1 MAFNMKW
8 FLISPFTINVLNASI
23 LLVFMIF
30 FLIKGKGKSR
40 ATLFLTAFLTG
51 VTLVFISFVLI
62 FSSVE
67 PFYSTIAWLALH
79 LFVFASVFMVQFAYY
94 FPENLHPQESKVVLV
109 VCTVASSIVYPY
121 YVYKTFSM
129 EPLYSFEGSLF
140 VFFNTPEIGVVI
152 GLEII
157 WVLFVFLRKVALLSE
172 YQYSGF
178 LSRRAGELGTS
189 QAPKGLISAFAR
201 FCIACIKIFR
211 ARTRPANAIR
221 NLFLIFVSPI
231 LLISAIVMAYQGFL
245 SWEVVAHILGSG
257 FMAVIF
263 IFIMLYINNS
273 SEPST
278 FLIKLI
284 GISLGTILII
294 FGLVSNIALM
304 IRDEEYDRK
313 RLIEVKQCEKAVL
326 DNDISQIPESVAYLL
341 SRPLGEG
348 PDSISNKVEFVR
360 DSNFSLQKI
369 IENKVENLPAL
380 KTGFIVGDMPEMTR
394 LYRRIGRLNANDYYI
409 HYDFS
414 MDGRL
419 YEVGYSYIAY
429 RKVIHETGLK
439 LVYIIM
445 GSVLFIIVVFPL
457 FFRESLVKP
466 LNRLLDGV
474 RKVNEGDLGV
484 VVPVQ
489 VEDEI
494 GFLSGSFNNM
504 VKSILESEEKLK
516 DNLDFQVK
524 LTESYSYF
532 VPKEFLEFLE
542 KESIIDIKLG
552 DNVQKEMSILFS
564 DIRSFTMLS
573 EKMSPQ
579 ENFNFLNSC
588 LSRIGPV
595 VRNNGGFIDKYI
607 GDAVMALFPG
617 SAEDALHAAI
627 AMQNVIRTYNKH
639 RMSTGY
645 EPIDIGV
652 GIHTGILMLGTIG
665 EERRMEGTVISDAVN
680 LASRLEGLT
689 KLYGASIIISDHT
702 SNGLKNRADFHS
714 RYLGR
719 VQVKGKKKWVD
730 IFEILDGM
738 SSELVDIKLRT
749 KKDFEQGI
757 LMYQNSEFAK
767 ACESFKKV
775 LEENPED
782 GAASLYLKRCRS
794 FERSGTPTGW
804 EGVTAFDEK

>member
-8 FLISPFTINVLNASI
+8 FLISPFTINVLSASI

-30 FLIKGKGKSR
+30 FLITGKGKSR

-51 VTLVFISFVLI
+51 VLLVFISFVLI
-62 FSSVE
+62 FSSLE
-67 PFYSTIAWLALH
+67 PYYSTVAWLALH
-79 LFVFASVFMVQFAYY
+79 LFVFASIFMVQFAYY
-94 FPENLHPQESKVVLV
+94 FPENLHPKESKIVLV
-109 VCTVASSIVYPY
+109 ICTVASSTVYPY
-121 YVYKTFSM
+121 YVYKTLSM
-129 EPLYSFEGSLF
+129 EPSYSFEGSLF

-157 WVLFVFLRKVALLSE
+157 WVLLVFLRKAALLSE
-172 YQYSGF
+172 YRYSGF
-178 LSRRAGELGTS
+178 LNRWAGESGTS
-189 QAPKGLISAFAR
+189 QKPEGLIPVFAR
-201 FCIACIKIFR
+201 FCIACIKVFR
-211 ARTRPANAIR
+211 ARARPANAIR

-245 SWEVVAHILGSG
+245 SWEIVAHILGSG

-263 IFIMLYINNS
+263 VFIILYINNS

-304 IRDEEYDRK
+304 IRDEEYDK
-313 RLIEVKQCEKAVL
+313 KCLMEVKQCEKAVSDKDL
-326 DNDISQIPESVAYLL
+326 LRIPQSVAYLL

-348 PDSISNKVEFVR
+348 PDSISNKAEFVR

-369 IENKVENLPAL
+369 IENKAENLPAL
-380 KTGFIVGDMPEMTR
+380 KTGDIPVMTR
-394 LYRRIGRLNANDYYI
+394 LYRRIGRLDVNDYYI

-429 RKVIHETGLK
+429 RKVIHETALK

-445 GSVLFIIVVFPL
+445 GSVLFVIIVFPL
-457 FFRESLVKP
+457 FFRESLIKP
-466 LNRLLDGV
+466 LNSLLDGV

-504 VKSILESEEKLK
+504 VKSILEGEERLK

-552 DNVQKEMSILFS
+552 DNVQKEMTVLFS

-607 GDAVMALFPG
+607 GDAIMALFPG

-639 RMSTGY
+639 RMSAGY

-652 GIHTGILMLGTIG
+652 GIHTGVLMLGTIG

-689 KLYGASIIISDHT
+689 KLYGASIIISGHT
-702 SNGLKNRADFHS
+702 SNGLKNRSDFRS

-730 IFEILDGM
+730 IFEILDGF
-738 SSELVDIKLRT
+738 SSELVNIKLTT
-749 KKDFEQGI
+749 KKEFERGV
-757 LMYQNSEFAK
+757 LLYQNSEFVE
-767 ACESFKKV
+767 ACESFDKV
-775 LEENPED
+775 LEQDPDER
-782 GAASLYLKRCRS
+782 AASLYLKRCRN
-794 FERSGTPTGW
+794 FERNGVPEGW

>member
-1 MAFNMKW
+1 MKW

-23 LLVFMIF
+23 LLVFMLF
-30 FLIKGKGKSR
+30 FLLTGKGKSR
-40 ATLFLTAFLTG
+40 ATLFLLAFLTG
-51 VTLVFISFVLI
+51 VTLVFISFVII

-67 PFYSTIAWLALH
+67 PTYSTWAWLALH
-79 LFVFASVFMVQFAYY
+79 LFVFASIFMVQFAYY
-94 FPENLHPQESKVVLV
+94 FPENLNIQESKIVLI
-109 VCTVASSIVYPY
+109 VCTAASSIVYPY
-121 YVYKTFSM
+121 HVYKTLTM

-140 VFFNTPEIGVVI
+140 VFFNTPEIGIVI

-157 WVLFVFLRKVALLSE
+157 WVLLVFLRKAARLSG
-172 YQYSGF
+172 YPYSGF
-178 LSRRAGELGTS
+178 LSLRAGESSTS
-189 QAPKGLISAFAR
+189 QRPKGLIPLFAR
-201 FCIACIKIFR
+201 FCIAFIKIFR
-211 ARTRPANAIR
+211 ARARPAKAVR
-221 NLFLIFVSPI
+221 NLILIFISPI

-263 IFIMLYINNS
+263 LFIILYINNS

-304 IRDEEYDRK
+304 IRDEEYDKK
-313 RLIEVKQCEKAVL
+313 RLIEVKQCQKAVSDKNL
-326 DNDISQIPESVAYLL
+326 LEIPENVAYLL

-348 PDSISNKVEFVR
+348 PDSISNKLEFVR
-360 DSNFSLQKI
+360 DSNFGLQKI
-369 IENKVENLPAL
+369 LENKVENLPAL
-380 KTGFIVGDMPEMTR
+380 KAGFIVEHIPEMTR
-394 LYRRIGRLNANDYYI
+394 LYRRIGRLNVKDYYI

-414 MDGRL
+414 MEGRL

-429 RKVIHETGLK
+429 RRIIHETGLK
-439 LVYIIM
+439 LVFIIL
-445 GSVLFIIVVFPL
+445 GSVFFIIVVFPL

-504 VKSILESEEKLK
+504 VKSILESEGKLK
-516 DNLDFQVK
+516 DNLEFQVK

-552 DNVQKEMSILFS
+552 DNVQKEMTILFS

-617 SAEDALHAAI
+617 SAEDALHSAV

-639 RMSTGY
+639 RVSTGY
-645 EPIDIGV
+645 EPIVIGV
-652 GIHTGILMLGTIG
+652 GIHTGVLMLGTIG

-702 SNGLKNRADFHS
+702 SSAIKNRSDFHF

-719 VQVKGKKKWVD
+719 VQVKGKKKWVG
-730 IFEILDGM
+730 IFEIFDGI
-738 SSELVDIKLRT
+738 SSELFDMKLRT
-749 KKDFEQGI
+749 KNDFEQGI
-757 LMYQNSEFAK
+757 HLYQNSEFAK
-767 ACESFKKV
+767 ACESFNKV
-775 LEENPED
+775 LNENSED
-782 GAASLYLKRCRS
+782 RAAYLYLKRCRS
-794 FERSGTPTGW
+794 FEKNGTPTGW
-804 EGVTAFDEK
+804 KGVTAFDEK

>member
-8 FLISPFTINVLNASI
+8 FLISPFTINVLSASI

-30 FLIKGKGKSR
+30 FLITGKGKSR

-51 VTLVFISFVLI
+51 VLLVFISFVLI
-62 FSSVE
+62 FSSLE
-67 PFYSTIAWLALH
+67 PYYSTVAWLALH
-79 LFVFASVFMVQFAYY
+79 LFVFASIFMVQFAYY
-94 FPENLHPQESKVVLV
+94 FPENLHPKESKIVLV
-109 VCTVASSIVYPY
+109 ICTVASSTVYPY
-121 YVYKTFSM
+121 YVYKTLSM
-129 EPLYSFEGSLF
+129 EPSYSFEGSLF
-140 VFFNTPEIGVVI
+140 VFFNTPEIGVII

-157 WVLFVFLRKVALLSE
+157 WVLLIFLRKAALLSE
-172 YQYSGF
+172 YRYSGF
-178 LSRRAGELGTS
+178 LNRWAGESGTS
-189 QAPKGLISAFAR
+189 QKPKGLIPVFAR
-201 FCIACIKIFR
+201 FCIACIKVFR
-211 ARTRPANAIR
+211 ARARPANAIR

-245 SWEVVAHILGSG
+245 SWEIVAHILGSG

-263 IFIMLYINNS
+263 VFIILYINNS

-304 IRDEEYDRK
+304 IRDEEYDK
-313 RLIEVKQCEKAVL
+313 KCLMEVKQCEKAVSDKDFL
-326 DNDISQIPESVAYLL
+326 QIPQSVAYLL

-348 PDSISNKVEFVR
+348 PDSISNKLEFVR

-369 IENKVENLPAL
+369 IENRVENLPAL
-380 KTGFIVGDMPEMTR
+380 KTGDMPVMTR
-394 LYRRIGRLNANDYYI
+394 LYRRIGRLNVNDYYI

-429 RKVIHETGLK
+429 RKVIHETALK

-445 GSVLFIIVVFPL
+445 GSVFFVIIVFPL

-504 VKSILESEEKLK
+504 VKSILESEERLK

-552 DNVQKEMSILFS
+552 DNVQKEMTVLFS

-607 GDAVMALFPG
+607 GDAIMALFPG

-652 GIHTGILMLGTIG
+652 GIHTGVLMLGTIG

-689 KLYGASIIISDHT
+689 KLYGASIIISGNT
-702 SNGLKNRADFHS
+702 SNSLKNRSDFRS

-730 IFEILDGM
+730 IFEILDGF
-738 SSELVDIKLRT
+738 SSELVNIKLTT
-749 KKDFEQGI
+749 KKEFERGV
-757 LMYQNSEFAK
+757 LLYQNSEFVE
-767 ACESFKKV
+767 ACESFDKV
-775 LEENPED
+775 LEQNPD
-782 GAASLYLKRCRS
+782 DRAASLYLKRCRN
-794 FERSGTPTGW
+794 FERNGVPEGW